1 MPYHAHLFHCCHR
14 FISPSQID
22 FFKKYSY
29 VIYEASNYLLIKGFE
44 TFETKAVDTQLIQLL
59 VGENKFSIHLIS
71 LI

>member
-1 MPYHAHLFHCCHR
+1 MPYHAHLFHFCHR
-14 FISPSQID
+14 FNSPSQID
-22 FFKKYSY
+22 FLKKYSY
-29 VIYEASNYLLIKGFE
+29 VIYEASNYPLIKGFE